1 MLDEL
6 SARYNQ
12 LSTFKEEYPEEHRN
26 NLDKRRSKRAKTT
39 TIISEKRLTDK
50 YIHHAE
56 TRVASFTLVF
66 DEHAKL
72 HTKHA
77 DAPSHVD
84 AVAFARG
91 SDHLRACNLRNL
103 KKPRVTMPATHS
115 SEYEIPLPLVD
126 PGTVQDPAKILL
138 LQERGED
145 SVIKAKI
152 AKGGIDEFPPDAMF
166 VFRHSSNWIALVATR
181 EYVILCPHK
190 HPSKDGLQLA
200 EGFAHHYNRQPAND
214 TKITR
219 SVIKLALRT
228 TPMYKLK
235 EDPAKDRFTSP
246 SCNLLKGQIHY
257 CSEVQER

>member
-1 MLDEL
+1 VKIANSQNVQRLKKKREEYPEQHRTNLDARNATNASFVEEHSEQHRTNLDARNATNASFREEHSEQHRTNLDARKAERASFCEEHYEQHRAMLDEL

-12 LSTFKEEYPEEHRN
+12 FKEEYPEEHRN

-115 SEYEIPLPLVD
+115 SEYEIP
-126 PGTVQDPAKILL
+126 
-138 LQERGED
+138 
-145 SVIKAKI
+145 
-152 AKGGIDEFPPDAMF
+152 
-166 VFRHSSNWIALVATR
+166 TR
-181 EYVILCPHK
+181 
-190 HPSKDGLQLA
+190 
-200 EGFAHHYNRQPAND
+200 FHY
-214 TKITR
+214 
-219 SVIKLALRT
+219 
-228 TPMYKLK
+228 
-235 EDPAKDRFTSP
+235 
-246 SCNLLKGQIHY
+246 H
-257 CSEVQER
+257 